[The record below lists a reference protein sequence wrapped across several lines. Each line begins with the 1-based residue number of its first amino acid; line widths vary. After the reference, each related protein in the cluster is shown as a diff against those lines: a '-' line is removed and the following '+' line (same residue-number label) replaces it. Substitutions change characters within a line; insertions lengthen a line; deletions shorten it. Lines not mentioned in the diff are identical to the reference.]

1 MRPAAYPSATSA
13 IRFGK
18 KKNTLELSWQGKE
31 DPLEPTA
38 KPREYIVY
46 TRIGRGGFDNGVRVS
61 SPFPYRKNRTGH
73 RLFLQSNRRES
84 GRRKLPFG
92 NPCCL

>member
-1 MRPAAYPSATSA
+1 MQPARQRYVVQPLPVSHFA
-13 IRFGK
+13 IRFGQ
-18 KKNTLELSWQGKE
+18 KKNTLELSWQGEE

-61 SPFPYRKNRTGH
+61 SPSHTVK
-73 RLFLQSNRRES
+73 
-84 GRRKLPFG
+84 
-92 NPCCL
+92 